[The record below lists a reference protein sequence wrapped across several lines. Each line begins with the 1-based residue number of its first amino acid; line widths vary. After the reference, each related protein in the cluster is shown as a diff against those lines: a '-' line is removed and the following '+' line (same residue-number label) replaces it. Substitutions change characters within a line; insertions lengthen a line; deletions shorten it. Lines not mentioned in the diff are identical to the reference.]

1 MRSETLNR
9 EKRRER
15 NLTTTKKII
24 QAKQNN
30 FDTDRSYD
38 QLDIGPFHLSNLNQA
53 TDIPSMVKEFN
64 FTKREF
70 LQELFKEY
78 NELPFAKCL
87 QNFAKVFN
95 DLFLHGKF
103 EGQAHYTI
111 REVQI
116 IEM

>member
-1 MRSETLNR
+1 MRSETLNK
-9 EKRRER
+9 EKQRER

-30 FDTDRSYD
+30 FDTERSYE
-38 QLDIGPFHLSNLNQA
+38 QLEIGPFHLSNLNQA

-78 NELPFAKCL
+78 NELPFRKCL
-87 QNFAKVFN
+87 KNFAKVYN
-95 DLFLHGKF
+95 DLFLHGRSDCREHF
-103 EGQAHYTI
+103 TI
-111 REVQI
+111 REV
-116 IEM
+116 